1 MPFLKGIYHSYSSDN
16 EMIIKMNDTY
26 DRYFFTMYH
35 LIQIRTVS
43 FISVPL

>member
-26 DRYFFTMYH
+26 DRYFFTMSH

>member
-26 DRYFFTMYH
+26 DRYFFY
-35 LIQIRTVS
+35 
-43 FISVPL
+43 ISKDKSQTINKYSPY